1 MSVAKLLVLGAVIEH
16 GVTHGY
22 QVRKEV
28 ESWRVDLWGGLG
40 QGSIYHALRQ
50 LSSRGL
56 LEAVEVEKQAAA
68 PNRTI
73 YRATSEGR
81 SAFTEMLEET
91 LASADCTPSESMAA
105 IGLLTVLTRARA
117 IELLEQRI
125 RAGEAKRDRV
135 DREYQRL
142 PQEEWGHHAEAIRL
156 WIGSA
161 QADIDWAV
169 QLVDT
174 LRAGAYEMADEAPSA
189 GDRSSSAST

>member
-50 LSSRGL
+50 LSSQGF
-56 LEAVEVEKQAAA
+56 LEAVEVEEQATA

-81 SAFTEMLEET
+81 SAFMEMLEEM

-105 IGLLTVLTRARA
+105 VGLLTALTRARA
-117 IELLEQRI
+117 TELLERRI
-125 RAGEAKRDRV
+125 RACEAKRDRV
-135 DREYQRL
+135 AGEYERL
-142 PQEEWGHHAEAIRL
+142 AQEEWGHHAEAIRL

-161 QADIDWAV
+161 QAEIDWAV
-169 QLVDT
+169 QLVET
-174 LRAGAYEMADEAPSA
+174 LRAGAYEMADDKVRCGVGS
-189 GDRSSSAST
+189 